1 MVAISFEFKLTQE
14 TDISKFLSTRQLL
27 GRAAVQSAAQHIDP
41 ECNKNVVKAFNS
53 LLGPFISV
61 TPSPKRIQAL
71 QKIVDDAVALS
82 KETAVEGVLYHWVW
96 IPAGVEKDVDN
107 AGYIDHLNA
116 RGGGNSV
123 LWCTFPAFCR
133 HYKEKGEE
141 GDACVVKA
149 SVEFT
154 TSDVLMGL

>member
-1 MVAISFEFKLTQE
+1 M
-14 TDISKFLSTRQLL
+14 
-27 GRAAVQSAAQHIDP
+27 GRAVVQSADQHIDP
-41 ECNKNVVKAFNS
+41 ECNKKIVKAFNS
-53 LLGPFISV
+53 LLGPFLSV
-61 TPSPKRIQAL
+61 TPSSKRIQVL

-82 KETAVEGVLYHWVW
+82 KEIAVEGVLYHWVW

-116 RGGGNSV
+116 RGRGNNV

-133 HYKEKGEE
+133 HYKEKGAE

-154 TSDVLMGL
+154 NPEVVIGL